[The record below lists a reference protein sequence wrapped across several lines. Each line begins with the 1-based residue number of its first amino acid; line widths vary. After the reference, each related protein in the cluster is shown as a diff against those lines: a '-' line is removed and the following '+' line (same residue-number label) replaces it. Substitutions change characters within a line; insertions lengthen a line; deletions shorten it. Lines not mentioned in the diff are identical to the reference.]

1 MQITVIQKKIFEI
14 KGQKVM
20 LDIHLAELYEV
31 ETRQLKQAV
40 KRNINRFPPDF
51 MFELNDK
58 ELRNLRSQFV
68 ISSWGGSRYKPYAF
82 TEHGIAMLSSI
93 LNSEKAINAN
103 ILIIRT
109 FVLMRQFAQ
118 DHQELE
124 KRINALEK
132 KYNKDARQIFAALEF
147 LLEEKQE
154 EKQQHEDFK
163 SRPRIG
169 FKQKGK
175 D

>member
-14 KGQKVM
+14 RGQKVM
-20 LDIHLAELYEV
+20 LDFHLAELYEV
-31 ETRQLKQAV
+31 ETKVLKQAV
-40 KRNINRFPPDF
+40 KRNINRFPADF

-58 ELRNLRSQFV
+58 DLRILRSQIV
-68 ISSWGGSRYKPYAF
+68 TSSWGGSRYKPYAF

-93 LNSEKAINAN
+93 LNSDKAINAN

-132 KYNKDARQIFAALEF
+132 KYNKDAKQIFAALEF
-147 LLEEKQE
+147 LLEEKNE
-154 EKQQHEDFK
+154 EKQQHENFK
-163 SRPRIG
+163 NRPRIG

>member
-20 LDIHLAELYEV
+20 LDFHLAELYEV
-31 ETRQLKQAV
+31 ETKQLKQAV
-40 KRNINRFPPDF
+40 KRNLNRFPPDF

-68 ISSWGGSRYKPYAF
+68 TSSWGGSRYKPFAF